1 MLAILSTTARSRFA
15 IALALFLAY
24 LGVSQAV
31 AQQPTVPTPPVVATA
46 PTIADPKVW
55 VGKFLQT
62 LHKNGVTPAVE
73 MLMNESLYSARNNK
87 VEIQKQLS
95 NALNN
100 AGALLGQIVRTEMVE
115 VKNFGTGLTRYRALV
130 HYQQGP
136 VLVEITFHKAE
147 KQWVLIG
154 YNINGSISVTPF

>member
-73 MLMNESLYSARNNK
+73 MLMNESLYNVRNNK
-87 VEIQKQLS
+87 PEIQKQLI

-100 AGALLGQIVRTEMVE
+100 ASNLLGQIVRTEMVE
-115 VKNFGTGLTRYRALV
+115 VKNLGTGLTRYRALV

>member
-1 MLAILSTTARSRFA
+1 MLSSATPRDPSRLWL
-15 IALALFLAY
+15 IAFLFIAY
-24 LGVSQAV
+24 LGISQAV
-31 AQQPTVPTPPVVATA
+31 AQQPTVPTPPAVATA

-62 LHKNGVTPAVE
+62 LHKNGVIPAVE
-73 MLMNESLYSARNNK
+73 MLMNESLYNVRNNK
-87 VEIQKQLS
+87 AEIQKQLI

-100 AGALLGQIVRTEMVE
+100 ASTLLGQIVRTEMVE
-115 VKNFGTGLTRYRALV
+115 VKNLGTGLTRYRALV

-136 VLVEITFHKAE
+136 LLVEITFHKAE

-154 YNINGSISVTPF
+154 YNINGSISVSAF